1 MTAAAHAPTAGPYV
15 ASLTS
20 YTKAGWRGVLPIP
33 AGAKWPPPDGHT
45 GHQGDDPDGP
55 TLVAWRNQPRHQ
67 HANVALRLPNGVVG
81 IDVDDYGSKK
91 GATELEQLEQLY
103 GPLPD
108 TWTSTS
114 RGPGPSRIAFY
125 RCTDELVLPG
135 KLAPAIEAIQRHHRY
150 AVVWPSVVEGRP
162 YRWYAPDG
170 TPMDRPPKLDELAWL
185 PDGWHNIQKPA
196 RPTPDAHYTPRAVD
210 GDWSKA
216 VTRYHGEG
224 VQGLALPGG
233 RHDSM
238 LPVVMTLV
246 RLDHDGHPGAA
257 EALDDLRSRFVAAV
271 SDRSGPSEA
280 LKEWDRMEA
289 GAEAHVAVT
298 PSLRGSYDDLRADY
312 RERTLTDPE
321 PPDRQ
326 PLAGDDWDQPT
337 PDDDDDEPVDEYDPD
352 EWELVDL
359 TEHVAGTFQRPQPTF
374 LRRRT

>member
-67 HANVALRLPNGVVG
+67 HANVALRLPAGVVG

-91 GATELEQLEQLY
+91 GYAELLELEQLY

-150 AVVWPSVVEGRP
+150 AVVWPSVVEGRR
-162 YRWYAPDG
+162 YR
-170 TPMDRPPKLDELAWL
+170 
-185 PDGWHNIQKPA
+185 
-196 RPTPDAHYTPRAVD
+196 
-210 GDWSKA
+210 
-216 VTRYHGEG
+216 
-224 VQGLALPGG
+224 
-233 RHDSM
+233 
-238 LPVVMTLV
+238 
-246 RLDHDGHPGAA
+246 
-257 EALDDLRSRFVAAV
+257 
-271 SDRSGPSEA
+271 
-280 LKEWDRMEA
+280 
-289 GAEAHVAVT
+289 
-298 PSLRGSYDDLRADY
+298 
-312 RERTLTDPE
+312 
-321 PPDRQ
+321 
-326 PLAGDDWDQPT
+326 
-337 PDDDDDEPVDEYDPD
+337 
-352 EWELVDL
+352 
-359 TEHVAGTFQRPQPTF
+359 
-374 LRRRT
+374 

>member
-1 MTAAAHAPTAGPYV
+1 MTAAAHAPATGPYV
-15 ASLTS
+15 ASLTT
-20 YTKAGWRGVLPIP
+20 YTRKAGWTGVLPLP

-45 GHQGDDPDGP
+45 GHDGKDPDGA
-55 TLVAWRNQPRHQ
+55 TLVAWSKQARYARS
-67 HANVALRLPNGVVG
+67 NVALRMPNGVIG

-91 GATELEQLEQLY
+91 GATELEELQRLY
-103 GPLPD
+103 GPLPG

-125 RCTDELVLPG
+125 RCADELVLPG

-150 AVVWPSVVEGRP
+150 AVVWPSVVEGRR

-185 PDGWHNIQKPA
+185 PEGWHGIQKPA

-271 SDRSGPSEA
+271 SDRSGPVEA

-289 GAEAHVAVT
+289 GAEAQVAVT

-312 RERTLTDPE
+312 RERTITDPPE
-321 PPDRQ
+321 TPLAQ
-326 PLAGDDWDQPT
+326 PLKSDEQPEDDGEQL
-337 PDDDDDEPVDEYDPD
+337 DEYDPD
-352 EWELVDL
+352 EWELVEL
-359 TEHVAGTFQRPQPTF
+359 AEHVAGTFQRPQPTF

>member
-1 MTAAAHAPTAGPYV
+1 MTAAAHAPTTGPYV
-15 ASLTS
+15 AALTT
-20 YTKAGWRGVLPIP
+20 YTKAKWKGVLPLP

-45 GHQGDDPDGP
+45 GHNGIDPDGP
-55 TLVAWRNQPRHQ
+55 TLVAWRNHHPN
-67 HANVALRLPNGVVG
+67 ANIALRLPRGVIGV
-81 IDVDDYGSKK
+81 DVDDYGSKK
-91 GATELEQLEQLY
+91 GAQELAQLEERY
-103 GPLPD
+103 GPLPP

-114 RGPGPSRIAFY
+114 RGPGPSRIALY

-135 KLAPAIEAIQRHHRY
+135 KLAPAIEAIQHHHRY
-150 AVVWPSVVEGRP
+150 CVVWPSVVEGRL
-162 YRWYAPDG
+162 YRWYSPDG
-170 TPMDRPPKLDELAWL
+170 NVAERPPRLEELAEL
-185 PDGWHNIQKPA
+185 PDAWHRIQKPA
-196 RPTPDAHYTPRAVD
+196 RPTPDAHYTPRAVE

-216 VTRYHGEG
+216 VSRYHAEG

-326 PLAGDDWDQPT
+326 PLADDGWDQPT

>member
-15 ASLTS
+15 AALTA
-20 YTKAGWRGVLPIP
+20 YTKARWKGILPLP
-33 AGAKWPPPDGHT
+33 SGQKWPPPDGHT
-45 GHQGDDPDGP
+45 GHNGTDPDGP
-55 TLVAWRNQPRHQ
+55 TLVAWRNHHPN
-67 HANVALRLPNGVVG
+67 ANIALRLPRGVIGV
-81 IDVDDYGSKK
+81 DVDDYGSKK
-91 GATELEQLEQLY
+91 GAQELAQLEERY
-103 GPLPD
+103 GPLPP

-114 RGPGPSRIAFY
+114 RGPGPSRIALY
-125 RCTDELVLPG
+125 RCPDTLTLPG
-135 KLAPAIEAIQRHHRY
+135 KLAPAIEAIQHHHRY
-150 AVVWPSVVEGRP
+150 AVVWPSVVEGRV
-162 YRWYAPDG
+162 YRWYGPDG
-170 TPMDRPPKLDELAWL
+170 TVADRAPRIDELAWL
-185 PDGWHNIQKPA
+185 PAGWHDIQKPA
-196 RPTPDAHYTPRAVD
+196 RPAPDAHYTPRAVE

-216 VTRYHGEG
+216 VSRYHAEG

-326 PLAGDDWDQPT
+326 PLADDGWDQPT
-337 PDDDDDEPVDEYDPD
+337 PDDDDEEPIDEYDPD

-359 TEHVAGTFQRPQPTF
+359 AEHVAGTFQRPQPTF